1 MKEVL
6 KKMLW
11 VQLNHSYPELLLQ
24 LHQSGRLTAYLDERT
39 QEIMEQLALENTQVN
54 YAAVVESVKAS
65 TARLGRSAYRYVYL
79 TLKEDFPR
87 EFEEMCT
94 SGLLAYHVMNM
105 LDSIREIMNTLA
117 FGKENEDERAIRYAV
132 IEKIHNYLSGTDGW
146 QHL

>member
-39 QEIMEQLALENTQVN
+39 EEIMEQLALENTQVN

-105 LDSIREIMNTLA
+105 LGACQEVMNTLA

-132 IEKIHNYLSGTDGW
+132 IERVHNYLSGADGW

>member
-11 VQLNHSYPELLLQ
+11 AVLNHSYPELLLQ
-24 LHQSGRLTAYLDERT
+24 LHQSGRLAAYLDERT
-39 QEIMEQLALENTQVN
+39 KEIMEQLALENKQVN
-54 YAAVVESVKAS
+54 YAAVVESVKAC

-87 EFEEMCT
+87 EFEEMCI

-105 LDSIREIMNTLA
+105 LGACQEVMSTLA

-132 IEKIHNYLSGTDGW
+132 IERIHNYLSGTDGW